1 MHEPGLL
8 ISGWQDEDHGS
19 RSSGVLSHVD
29 MSDFD
34 EFARRELD
42 GLLRYATV
50 LTGDREL
57 ARDLVQDVLFKA
69 YRRWSLV
76 AAADHPHAYLRT
88 MLTRAYL
95 SWRRTWAVRNILLP
109 FDELP
114 EGPPTG
120 DHAGTIADRDAAVRR
135 LSQLPRR
142 QRSVLVLRYYE
153 RLTDAEIADVLGCSA
168 VTVRGYAARALASLR
183 ADIGPTLVTTSETTE
198 HS

>member
-1 MHEPGLL
+1 MGETT
-8 ISGWQDEDHGS
+8 DS
-19 RSSGVLSHVD
+19 RSRGVLSHVD

-34 EFARRELD
+34 DFARRELD

-76 AAADHPHAYLRT
+76 VAADHPRAYLRT
-88 MLTRAYL
+88 MLTRAHL
-95 SWRRTWAVRNILLP
+95 SWRRTWAVRNVVLP

-120 DHAGTIADRDAAVRR
+120 DHAGAIADRDAALRR
-135 LSQLPRR
+135 LSELPRR

-153 RLTDAEIADVLGCSA
+153 HLTDAEIADVLGCSA
-168 VTVRGYAARALASLR
+168 VTVRGYAARALANLR
-183 ADIGPTLVTTSETTE
+183 ADIAPRLVPTNQTE